1 VIDKES
7 LITALH
13 DLGVVK
19 VGEAEEPPVQV
30 NIGLLIAR
38 PATLRRAARTL
49 DALATRLAYDRLAA
63 TPSNGLP
70 LAVALSLVLEC
81 PLIYPRLESGGLVGH
96 YVIEGLHQPGETALV
111 VDGELRKAADKLETI
126 TQLEAARLR
135 VSDVLV
141 LINNQLGG
149 EETLT
154 TRGCRVHSVL
164 TLREILHTLLSL
176 ERIAGEQHQRAITWL
191 ADEAKKS

>member
-13 DLGVVK
+13 DLGVVRFN
-19 VGEAEEPPVQV
+19 EAGDPPVTV
-30 NIGLLIAR
+30 NMGLLIAR

-49 DALATRLAYDRLAA
+49 DAFANRLAYDRLAA
-63 TPSNGLP
+63 PHSNGLP

-96 YVIEGLHQPGETALV
+96 YVIEGIYQPGETALI
-111 VDGELRKAADKLETI
+111 VDGELRKAEAKLETI
-126 TQLEAARLR
+126 AQLEAARLR
-135 VSDVLV
+135 ISDVLV
-141 LINNQLGG
+141 LIDNQLGG
-149 EETLT
+149 GKTLAE
-154 TRGCRVHSVL
+154 RGLRVHNVL

-176 ERIAGEQHQRAITWL
+176 GRISGEQHQRAITWL
-191 ADEAKKS
+191 NNEAES